1 MFIYSMRASTI
12 KFCGVLC
19 VALVALITLIAFV
32 PAYGSEAPD
41 ASAGQNVDYN
51 YEKIKTNDD
60 RIEFLSQFGWQV
72 KSNAVAEE
80 EVLIPEQFDK
90 VFSGYNEIQR
100 RQGLDLS
107 KYKKKL
113 VNIADSLTY
122 LTGDY
127 LDEKSMLKYLDELNF
142 YSLKQELLK
151 RHHLKKEENESTLM
165 DFFENADDE

>member
-12 KFCGVLC
+12 KFFGILC
-19 VALVALITLIAFV
+19 VSLVALITLIAFV
-32 PAYGSEAPD
+32 PTYTVDSTETAVN
-41 ASAGQNVDYN
+41 ASFN

-72 KSNAVAEE
+72 KPNAVAEE

-113 VNIADSLTY
+113 VNRYTYEVTNYNGYEGTVYANILVYRNRVIGGDICSADISGFLH
-122 LTGDY
+122 GF
-127 LDEKSMLKYLDELNF
+127 EK
-142 YSLKQELLK
+142 
-151 RHHLKKEENESTLM
+151 
-165 DFFENADDE
+165 